1 MAARIRAATWGCP
14 YKNLFRFI
22 QVRDVVMGEI
32 AKVMI
37 FVGLVLVLAGLVIL
51 VFPRLPF
58 VGKLPGDILIKKDN
72 VTFYFPLATSIVISI
87 IISLILYFINK
98 FR

>member
-1 MAARIRAATWGCP
+1 
-14 YKNLFRFI
+14 
-22 QVRDVVMGEI
+22 MGEI
-32 AKVMI
+32 AKVMVL
-37 FVGLVLVLAGLVIL
+37 VGVVLVLVGLIIL

-58 VGKLPGDILIKKDN
+58 MGKLPGDILVKKDN

-87 IISLILYFINK
+87 IISLILYLINK

>member
-1 MAARIRAATWGCP
+1 MAE
-14 YKNLFRFI
+14 L
-22 QVRDVVMGEI
+22 
-32 AKVMI
+32 AKVLI
-37 FVGLVLVLAGLVIL
+37 VIGAILIAVGLVIL

-58 VGKLPGDILIKKDN
+58 VGKLPGDILIKKEH

-87 IISLILYFINK
+87 LISLILYIFSK